1 MIALGPTEE
10 RALILTCPGLEK
22 SVDLHQ
28 LASGGVTEH
37 APGLRF
43 EQRLANPPEFPDA
56 DPECGL
62 KALVFRQGF

>member
-28 LASGGVTEH
+28 LASGGVN
-37 APGLRF
+37 GF
-43 EQRLANPPEFPDA
+43 ELACMDHLHPALHKVPD
-56 DPECGL
+56 C
-62 KALVFRQGF
+62 